1 VYSGVEMDIL
11 ADGSLDFDDET
22 LKQLDFVI
30 ASIHSSF
37 QQSEEEIMKRLK
49 TACENPYVR
58 LIAHPTGRIVV
69 KRKPYHVNMKE
80 LIQLAKNTGTALE
93 LNANP
98 QRLDLNR
105 EHLEMAHAAG
115 VPIAINTDA
124 HDTKHL
130 DFMSIGVRAATKAW
144 LDKSAILNTKTAA
157 EFKHFLQ
164 NK

>member
-1 VYSGVEMDIL
+1 
-11 ADGSLDFDDET
+11 
-22 LKQLDFVI
+22 
-30 ASIHSSF
+30 
-37 QQSEEEIMKRLK
+37 
-49 TACENPYVR
+49 
-58 LIAHPTGRIVV
+58 
-69 KRKPYHVNMKE
+69 
-80 LIQLAKNTGTALE
+80 
-93 LNANP
+93 
-98 QRLDLNR
+98 
-105 EHLEMAHAAG
+105 MAHAAG